1 MADGSTPGGGGRG
14 ADGAPRRVRVLSA
27 ELEADPNR
35 RAGRRERVLS
45 GAGAPRGPVR
55 ITEVR
60 TTPTPRDAPSAP
72 AREPVAPHR
81 VAVPDRVGHASG
93 ADGPARQGASTGG
106 LSTAARPSLR
116 TDLGTVIGIVRQPAT
131 AGARTAGP
139 RPKPRGR
146 RMTPAGKVL
155 VAMLTGFLVWLL
167 LAAPA
172 LKRSAEASPFGAR
185 RTAALVVLA
194 PFDLASRALQLSRID
209 TAAESVLGRDTGGSG
224 QSGPV
229 AAPPSGVDASPPP
242 LPAPTPTPH
251 KTKKPKP
258 GHTTQPPPPVQPAL
272 APLRKPTKANPL
284 TVLAVGDS
292 IGIDLGWGLERVM
305 GNTGYYHVITDGK
318 ISTGLARPDFFNWPA
333 QLEADVQRYHP
344 DLVVCLFGLN
354 DPQAMRANETYL
366 PTFSK
371 PWFQEYAR
379 RVDRILEIGTDD
391 GLHMIW
397 AAGPIVSDSRLR
409 HDMNALNGVYR
420 KQVRYYQQATGRV
433 AYFDTWAYT
442 QRGGSYTAFLT
453 DADGKHFEARTSDG
467 IHLTG
472 SGQDYVAAKLFAQV
486 KEEFLHKKASTPV
499 R

>member
-1 MADGSTPGGGGRG
+1 
-14 ADGAPRRVRVLSA
+14 
-27 ELEADPNR
+27 
-35 RAGRRERVLS
+35 
-45 GAGAPRGPVR
+45 
-55 ITEVR
+55 
-60 TTPTPRDAPSAP
+60 
-72 AREPVAPHR
+72 
-81 VAVPDRVGHASG
+81 
-93 ADGPARQGASTGG
+93 
-106 LSTAARPSLR
+106 
-116 TDLGTVIGIVRQPAT
+116 
-131 AGARTAGP
+131 
-139 RPKPRGR
+139 
-146 RMTPAGKVL
+146 MTPAGKVL
-155 VAMLTGFLVWLL
+155 VAMLSGFLVWLL

-172 LKRSAEASPFGAR
+172 LKRAAEASPFGAR

-209 TAAESVLGRDTGGSG
+209 TAAESALGRDTGGSG

-242 LPAPTPTPH
+242 LPTHRATPTPH
-251 KTKKPKP
+251 RTNKSKP
-258 GHTTQPPPPVQPAL
+258 GQTTQPPPPVEPAL
-272 APLRKPTKANPL
+272 APLRKLTKANPL

-344 DLVVCLFGLN
+344 DIVVCLFGLN

-366 PTFSK
+366 PTFTK

-379 RVDRILEIGTDD
+379 RVDRVLEIGTDD
-391 GLHMIW
+391 GRHMIW

-420 KQVRYYQQATGRV
+420 KQVRYYQQATGRA

-453 DADGKHFEARTSDG
+453 DADGQHFEARTSDG
-467 IHLTG
+467 VHITG
-472 SGQDYVAAKLFAQV
+472 SGQDYLASKLFAQV
-486 KEEFLHKKASTPV
+486 RAEFLNRKASSAPV
-499 R
+499 H

>member
-1 MADGSTPGGGGRG
+1 MADGWTPGGGRRG
-14 ADGAPRRVRVLSA
+14 AGDAPRRVRVLSA

-35 RAGRRERVLS
+35 PAGRRERVLT
-45 GAGAPRGPVR
+45 GAAAARGPVR

-60 TTPTPRDAPSAP
+60 TTPTPPQAPPAP
-72 AREPVAPHR
+72 ARESADPGQAAVRRPNGHGAPV
-81 VAVPDRVGHASG
+81 
-93 ADGPARQGASTGG
+93 DGRRQRGVSAGGST
-106 LSTAARPSLR
+106 TAGRPSLR
-116 TDLGTVIGIVRQPAT
+116 SDLGSVIGMVRQPAT
-131 AGARTAGP
+131 GAARTAGP

-172 LKRSAEASPFGAR
+172 LRRAAEASPFGAR

-194 PFDLASRALQLSRID
+194 PFDLVSRALQLSRID
-209 TAAESVLGRDTGGSG
+209 TAAESALGRDVGGSG
-224 QSGPV
+224 QGGVV
-229 AAPPSGVDASPPP
+229 AAPPKGVDASPPP
-242 LPAPTPTPH
+242 LPTQTPAPH

-258 GHTTQPPPPVQPAL
+258 GQTIQPPQVQPVF
-272 APLRKPTKANPL
+272 APMRKPTKANPL

-333 QLEADVQRYHP
+333 QLEADVRRYHP
-344 DLVVCLFGLN
+344 DLIVCLFGLN

-366 PTFSK
+366 QTFTK

-379 RVDRILEIGTDD
+379 RVDRILEIGTED
-391 GLHMIW
+391 GRHMIW

-420 KQVRYYQQATGRV
+420 KQVRYYQQATGRA

-442 QRGGSYTAFLT
+442 QRNGSYTGFLT
-453 DADGKHFEARTSDG
+453 DADGRHFEARTSDG
-467 IHLTG
+467 VHITG
-472 SGQDYVAAKLFAQV
+472 TGQDYLAAKLFAQV
-486 KEEFLHKKASTPV
+486 RAEFLKKRASPPA